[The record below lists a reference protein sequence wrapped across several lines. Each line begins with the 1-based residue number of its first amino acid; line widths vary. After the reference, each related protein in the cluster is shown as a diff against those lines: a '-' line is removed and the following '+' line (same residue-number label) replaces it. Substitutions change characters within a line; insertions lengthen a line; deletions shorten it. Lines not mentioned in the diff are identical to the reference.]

1 MTKSRNKLSTKDST
15 LSLRTGSII
24 LLIIIVSPYL
34 LYIYQ
39 YLPDSTTWKTPLFT
53 IKSGLFYSVFAYGH
67 AIFSKIVP
75 LILLF
80 IWFIDSKSWWYHAI
94 AVPISTYIF
103 QTISILN
110 DSVQYYDE
118 IEFAYSIPISAI
130 VLTILYLVRSKM
142 GIFVSALHIQEEIKR
157 KEEEFERKQALLA
170 ERRKYM

>member
-1 MTKSRNKLSTKDST
+1 MTNSKNKLSRKDSG

-24 LLIIIVSPYL
+24 LLTIIVSPYL

-39 YLPDSTTWKTPLFT
+39 YFPDTTTWETPIFT
-53 IKSGLFYSVFAYGH
+53 FKSGAFPNLVYFGH
-67 AIFSKIVP
+67 AFFSKLVP

-103 QTISILN
+103 QLVSVFN
-110 DSVQYYDE
+110 DGAQYVDE
-118 IEFAYSIPISAI
+118 VEFAYSIPVTAI
-130 VLTILYLVRSKM
+130 VLTILYLIRAKF
-142 GIFVSALHIQEEIKR
+142 GIYVSALQIQEEIKR